1 MAFSHDCNS
10 GHFGLK
16 HSELRSKMGSPKVI
30 ETVEKELSQSALLQG
45 ALDHSNI
52 SVPALLFLGL
62 LLSWRLWRFTITPWL
77 YPNDPKELPYWIP
90 ILGHLLPFFN
100 NSGAL
105 LTHARRTLRNNREP
119 FAVTV
124 GGSTIYV
131 LTMPKDVADAY
142 RNTTS
147 LSFDIFVQVM
157 MRNLGSSAQ
166 SVRAMFS
173 PMPVEKDGF
182 PNPLGKPLGRLARE
196 LHTTQLYPGDNLT
209 KLDDKF
215 IESFGD
221 QLIFEKMA
229 NTSYAARNDKGG
241 VIVPLLKWSS
251 DVFTRAGQVA
261 YFGNLLGVIDPGLTW
276 TFLEFDDLSWQIL
289 FQYPRIVSRRMHAAR
304 ERLTA
309 VIEQYFSVPAEDRGE
324 QAWFTPAMEHE
335 MRTVGISTH
344 DIATMMTTIYWGINT
359 NTRKASFWMLAYL
372 IKDPQLLQQIRHETE
387 PAFKAGGL
395 SVDYLKDS
403 CPILDGVWNET
414 LRHSAFSASVRHIT
428 EDTIIG
434 GKTLRKGNRL
444 MIPYRQLHFDKGV
457 FGEDAHSFDPARFE
471 KNPKLLR
478 SASWRPFGGGITM
491 CPGRYVAKES
501 VAIFIAIALRR
512 FNFEFVEGQ
521 VFPHGAE
528 GTPVLGIMSI
538 QDGEDPLVKITPRN
552 A

>member
-1 MAFSHDCNS
+1 MQNIFVAAEESNAH
-10 GHFGLK
+10 
-16 HSELRSKMGSPKVI
+16 KVI
-30 ETVEKELSQSALLQG
+30 YYRSSTTREPYLHMRGELSCLPPKTSLSC
-45 ALDHSNI
+45 HSR
-52 SVPALLFLGL
+52 A
-62 LLSWRLWRFTITPWL
+62 
-77 YPNDPKELPYWIP
+77 
-90 ILGHLLPFFN
+90 
-100 NSGAL
+100 
-105 LTHARRTLRNNREP
+105 LRNNREP
-119 FAVTV
+119 FAITV

-147 LSFDIFVQVM
+147 LSFDVFVQVM
-157 MRNLGSSAQ
+157 MRNLGSSAE

-182 PNPLGKPLGRLARE
+182 PNPHGKPLGRLARE
-196 LHTTQLYPGDNLT
+196 LHTKQLYPGENLT

-221 QLIFEKMA
+221 QLNLEKMVDT
-229 NTSYAARNDKGG
+229 NYAARDEKGG
-241 VIVPLLKWSS
+241 VTVPLMKWSS

-261 YFGNLLGVIDPGLTW
+261 YFGDLLGVIDPDLTW

-309 VIEQYFSVPAEDRGE
+309 VIEKYFSVPAEERGE

-335 MRTVGISTH
+335 MRTIGINTH
-344 DIATMMTTIYWGINT
+344 DIATMMTTIYWGFVYSKRLQQCKLTRWWFRINT

-372 IKDPQLLQQIRHETE
+372 IKHPQLLEQIRHETQ
-387 PAFKAGGL
+387 PAFKANGL

-403 CPILDGVWNET
+403 CPLLDGVWNET

-444 MIPYRQLHFDKGV
+444 MIPYRQLHFDEGV
-457 FGEDAHSFDPARFE
+457 FGEDAHDFVPARFE
-471 KNPKLLR
+471 KDPKLLR

-512 FNFEFVEGQ
+512 FDIEFVRGQ
-521 VFPHGAE
+521 VFPQGAE
-528 GTPVLGIMSI
+528 GTPVLGIMNI
-538 QDGEDPLVKITPRN
+538 LDGQDPLVRITPRQ

>member
-1 MAFSHDCNS
+1 MR
-10 GHFGLK
+10 G
-16 HSELRSKMGSPKVI
+16 
-30 ETVEKELSQSALLQG
+30 ELSRLAPRTILIY
-45 ALDHSNI
+45 HSLI
-52 SVPALLFLGL
+52 
-62 LLSWRLWRFTITPWL
+62 
-77 YPNDPKELPYWIP
+77 
-90 ILGHLLPFFN
+90 
-100 NSGAL
+100 
-105 LTHARRTLRNNREP
+105 LRNNREP
-119 FAVTV
+119 FAITV

-173 PMPVEKDGF
+173 PMPAEKDGF
-182 PNPLGKPLGRLARE
+182 PNPHGKPLGRLARE
-196 LHTTQLYPGDNLT
+196 LHTTQLYPGENLT
-209 KLDDKF
+209 RLDDKF
-215 IESFGD
+215 IESFDD
-221 QLIFEKMA
+221 QLDLEKIA
-229 NTSYAARNDKGG
+229 NTNYAARDQNGG
-241 VIVPLLKWSS
+241 LTVPLLRWSS
-251 DVFTRAGQVA
+251 DVFIRAGQLA
-261 YFGNLLGVIDPGLTW
+261 YFGDLLGVIDPNLTS

-309 VIEQYFSVPAEDRGE
+309 VIEKYFSVPVEERGE
-324 QAWFTPAMEHE
+324 SAWFTPAMEHE
-335 MRTVGISTH
+335 MRTLGISTH
-344 DIATMMTTIYWGINT
+344 DIATMMTTIYWGSVYSKRLQQSKLTMLWYRINT

-372 IKDPQLLQQIRHETE
+372 IKHPRLLEQIRHETE

-403 CPILDGVWNET
+403 CSLLDGVWNET

-434 GKTLRKGNRL
+434 GKTLRKGHRL
-444 MIPYRQLHFDKGV
+444 MIPYRQLHFDEGV
-457 FGEDAHSFDPARFE
+457 FGEDAHDFEPARFE
-471 KNPKLLR
+471 KDPNLLH

-491 CPGRYVAKES
+491 CPGRYIAKES

-512 FNFEFVEGQ
+512 FDIEFVKGQ
-521 VFPHGAE
+521 VFPQAAE
-528 GTPVLGIMSI
+528 GTPVLGIMNI
-538 QDGEDPLVKITPRN
+538 QNGEDPLVRIASRP

>member
-1 MAFSHDCNS
+1 MPGKLFFPPLDSLLSCNS
-10 GHFGLK
+10 
-16 HSELRSKMGSPKVI
+16 
-30 ETVEKELSQSALLQG
+30 
-45 ALDHSNI
+45 
-52 SVPALLFLGL
+52 
-62 LLSWRLWRFTITPWL
+62 
-77 YPNDPKELPYWIP
+77 
-90 ILGHLLPFFN
+90 
-100 NSGAL
+100 
-105 LTHARRTLRNNREP
+105 RTLRNNREP
-119 FAVTV
+119 FAITV

-131 LTMPKDVADAY
+131 LTLPKDVADAY

-147 LSFDIFVQVM
+147 LSFDVFVQVM

-173 PMPVEKDGF
+173 PMPIEKDGF

-196 LHTTQLYPGDNLT
+196 LHTTQLYPGENLT

-221 QLIFEKMA
+221 QLVFEKMA
-229 NTSYAARNDKGG
+229 ETSYAARDKKGG
-241 VIVPLLKWSS
+241 VTVPLLKWSS

-261 YFGNLLGVIDPGLTW
+261 YFGDLLGVIDPDLTW

-309 VIEQYFSVPAEDRGE
+309 VIEQYFSVPAEERGE

-344 DIATMMTTIYWGINT
+344 DIATMMTTIYWGFVYCERLQPTKLTCRWFRINT

-372 IKDPQLLQQIRHETE
+372 IKDPQLLEQIRHETG

-395 SVDYLKDS
+395 NVDYLKDS
-403 CPILDGVWNET
+403 CPLLDNVWNET

-444 MIPYRQLHFDKGV
+444 MIPYRQLHFDEGV
-457 FGEDAHSFDPARFE
+457 FGEDAHIFDPARFE

-478 SASWRPFGGGITM
+478 NASWRPFGGGITM

-501 VAIFIAIALRR
+501 VAIFIAIALQR
-512 FNFEFVEGQ
+512 FNFEFVEGK

-528 GTPVLGIMSI
+528 GIPVLGIMSI
-538 QDGEDPLVKITPRN
+538 QDGEDPLVRITPRN

>member
-1 MAFSHDCNS
+1 MSSYNVVDA
-10 GHFGLK
+10 L
-16 HSELRSKMGSPKVI
+16 
-30 ETVEKELSQSALLQG
+30 EKELSRSALLKG
-45 ALDHSNI
+45 AFDNSTI
-52 SVPALLFLGL
+52 SVPALLLIGL

-77 YPNDPKELPYWIP
+77 HPDDPKELPYWIP

-100 NSGAL
+100 NSGVL
-105 LTHARRTLRNNREP
+105 LTKARRTLRNNREP
-119 FAVTV
+119 FAITV

-131 LTMPKDVADAY
+131 LTMPKDVAEAY

-166 SVRAMFS
+166 SVKAMFS
-173 PMPVEKDGF
+173 PMPTEKDGF
-182 PNPLGKPLGRLARE
+182 PNPHEKPLGRLARE
-196 LHTTQLYPGDNLT
+196 LHTTQLYPGEHLSL
-209 KLDDKF
+209 LDDKF
-215 IESFGD
+215 IESFGH
-221 QLIFEKMA
+221 QLDLEKMA
-229 NTSYAARNDKGG
+229 ETDYAARDEKGG
-241 VIVPLLKWSS
+241 VTVPLLKWSS

-261 YFGNLLGVIDPGLTW
+261 YFGDLLGVIDPNLTW
-276 TFLEFDDLSWQIL
+276 TFLEFDDLSWQVL

-304 ERLTA
+304 ERLTVA
-309 VIEQYFSVPAEDRGE
+309 LEKYFSIPAEDRGE
-324 QAWFTPAMEHE
+324 QAWFTHAMEHE

-372 IKDPQLLQQIRHETE
+372 IENPQLLARIRRETE
-387 PAFKAGGL
+387 PAFKAGAL

-403 CPILDGVWNET
+403 CPLLDDVWNET
-414 LRHSAFSASVRHIT
+414 LRHSAYSASVRHVT
-428 EDTIIG
+428 EDTVIG

-444 MIPYRQLHFDKGV
+444 MIPYRQLHFDEGV
-457 FGEDAHSFDPARFE
+457 FGEDAQNFEPARFE

-512 FNFEFVEGQ
+512 FNMEFVKGQ
-521 VFPHGAE
+521 VFPQGAE
-528 GTPVLGIMSI
+528 GTPVLGIMNI
-538 QDGEDPLVKITPRN
+538 QDGQDPLVKISRRGSHESWSPAPQAN
-552 A
+552 